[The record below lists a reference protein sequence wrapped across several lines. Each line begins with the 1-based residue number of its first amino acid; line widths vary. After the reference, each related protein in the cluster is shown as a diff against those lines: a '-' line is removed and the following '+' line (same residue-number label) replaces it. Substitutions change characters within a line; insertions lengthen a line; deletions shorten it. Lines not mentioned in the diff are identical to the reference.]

1 MGLVYVEAVVKHEGK
16 AVPVKLL
23 VDSGATYTVLKREV
37 WEALGLKPLQEMEFI
52 LADGTVIRRRVSE
65 ALIELRG
72 YGERHTPVVLGE
84 SEDENLLGIVT
95 LEIFG
100 LVLDPFRRELRPAR
114 MLMKKGGLPP
124 LEQQHRRYDYHY
136 DYDRQ
141 GPSRDLEGAGLR
153 DGSACGGLRGAWRR
167 GALRR

>member
-1 MGLVYVEAVVKHEGK
+1 MGLVYVEAVVKHGGK

-37 WEALGLKPLQEMEFI
+37 WEALGLKPLQEAEFV
-52 LADGTVIRRRVSE
+52 LADGTAIRRWVSE

-84 SEDENLLGIVT
+84 SEDENLLGVVT

-114 MLMKKGGLPP
+114 MLMK
-124 LEQQHRRYDYHY
+124 
-136 DYDRQ
+136 
-141 GPSRDLEGAGLR
+141 
-153 DGSACGGLRGAWRR
+153 
-167 GALRR
+167 